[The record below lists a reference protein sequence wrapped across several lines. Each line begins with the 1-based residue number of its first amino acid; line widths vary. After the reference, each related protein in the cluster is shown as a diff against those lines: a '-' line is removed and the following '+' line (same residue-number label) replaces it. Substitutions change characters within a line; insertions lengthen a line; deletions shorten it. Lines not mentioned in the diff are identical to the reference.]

1 MLNINDVYVRL
12 KSVKRGLTIAKKAG
26 DVAKQHR
33 LENELLIL
41 KDAFAYCEA
50 EGQVVTCC
58 CNNAPHVFDIIV
70 NEMSDVKKHVAT
82 KYTGKCSYGSLQS
95 TASDG
100 GCYRVSYGSGRAAL
114 NIDR

>member
-1 MLNINDVYVRL
+1 MLNINDVYVKL
-12 KSVKRGLTIAKKAG
+12 KSVKRSLTIAKKAG

-58 CNNAPHVFDIIV
+58 YKNTPHVFDIII

-82 KYTGKCSYGSLQS
+82 KYTGKYSYGSLQS